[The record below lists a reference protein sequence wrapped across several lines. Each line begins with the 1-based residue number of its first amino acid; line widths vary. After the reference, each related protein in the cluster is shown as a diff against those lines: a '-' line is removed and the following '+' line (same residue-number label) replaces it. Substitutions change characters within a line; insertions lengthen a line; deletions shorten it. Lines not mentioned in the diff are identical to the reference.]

1 MKKLFILLAFAI
13 TFIAAAQAPQ
23 GFSYQATVRN
33 SAGQLLLNQIVLVKF
48 NVLQNSDTGTIVY
61 SENQTANTDDLGH
74 INLVV
79 GQGTTSIGTFST
91 INWGSGTYYLG
102 IELNTGSGFV
112 AMGTTQL
119 LSVPYALYANNA
131 GNIIGS
137 SGMITPVLITNQ
149 IANFNGVSA
158 ELSAS
163 VTNVIENQII
173 KKGFVIADE
182 ANPFYYNYSAS
193 SPPNIN
199 YYRNI
204 DAGFGIG
211 NYNGYVDY
219 LNPNT
224 TYYVRAYA
232 ITENNVVFYG
242 NEVSFT
248 TSNVLLN
255 EGFNELTSMYG
266 WTSYS
271 VTGAQVWTYSP
282 TFGNPGGMMKMSGYA
297 TANNTN
303 EDWFITSTQ
312 NLSLLS
318 NAILSF
324 DNAYKFFGNPIQ
336 VLISSDYSGTGN
348 PNFATWTQLTATLS
362 AGNFIWTSSGSIDI
376 SAFTGVGNENVYIAF
391 RYTSTTTAAPTWE
404 IDNVKITTN

>member
-1 MKKLFILLAFAI
+1 MKKLFTLFAFAI
-13 TFIAAAQAPQ
+13 TVIAAAQAPQ
-23 GFSYQATVRN
+23 GFNYQATVRN

-48 NVLQNSDTGTIVY
+48 NVLQNSDTGTVVY

-79 GQGTTSIGTFST
+79 GQGTPSIGTLST

-119 LSVPYALYANNA
+119 LSVPYALFANSA
-131 GNIIGS
+131 GSIFGS
-137 SGMITPVLITNQ
+137 QPQINPIVITNQ
-149 IANFNGVSA
+149 PINITTTGATF
-158 ELSAS
+158 SAS
-163 VTNVIENQII
+163 FSNANLNQLS
-173 KKGFVIADE
+173 KRAGFVYSLEQNPILDLATSNTGNSIE
-182 ANPFYYNYSAS
+182 VVLSSSVFSANSTSGVYLPNSLYY
-193 SPPNIN
+193 
-199 YYRNI
+199 
-204 DAGFGIG
+204 
-211 NYNGYVDY
+211 
-219 LNPNT
+219 L
-224 TYYVRAYA
+224 RAYV
-232 ITENNVVFYG
+232 ITENNTIIYG

-248 TSNVLLN
+248 TTDVLLN
-255 EGFNELTSMYG
+255 EGFDELTSINA

-303 EDWFITSTQ
+303 EDWFITPTQ

-324 DNAYKFFGNPIQ
+324 DNAYKYSGNPIQ
-336 VLISSDYSGTGN
+336 VLISSDYPGTGT
-348 PNFATWTQLTATLS
+348 PNFATWTPLSATLS

>member
-1 MKKLFILLAFAI
+1 MKKLFILLVFAI
-13 TFIAAAQAPQ
+13 TVIATAQAPQ
-23 GFSYQATVRN
+23 GFNYQATVRN
-33 SAGQLLLNQIVLVKF
+33 SAGALIVNQNVNFKF
-48 NVLQNSDTGTIVY
+48 NIMLNSQTSVPIY
-61 SENQTANTDDLGH
+61 SETHFAPTDDLGQV
-74 INLVV
+74 NLTV
-79 GQGTTSIGTFST
+79 GTGTPTTGTFSA
-91 INWGSGTYYLG
+91 INWAAGSYFLG
-102 IELNTGSGFV
+102 IELNTGSGYV

-119 LSVPYALYANNA
+119 LSVPYALYANSA

-149 IANFNGVSA
+149 IANYNGVSA

-271 VTGAQVWTYSP
+271 VTGAQVWTYSA
-282 TFGNPGGMMKMSGYA
+282 TFGNPGGMIKMSGF
-297 TANNTN
+297 ANVNNAN
-303 EDWFITSTQ
+303 EDWFITPTQ
-312 NLSLLS
+312 NLSQLS

-324 DNAYKFFGNPIQ
+324 DNAYKYSGNPIQ
-336 VLISSDYSGTGN
+336 VLISSDYPGTGN
-348 PNFATWTQLTATLS
+348 PNFATWTPLSATLS